1 MGQMFMEHEGGL
13 FLFAEQTIV
22 LQTVVPM
29 CMIIMGI
36 LVNIKCVVI
45 FACSSGVAY
54 PVPGTRLWQLWQIEN
69 ILILGPS

>member
-1 MGQMFMEHEGGL
+1 MEHEGGL

-45 FACSSGVAY
+45 FACSK
-54 PVPGTRLWQLWQIEN
+54 
-69 ILILGPS
+69 